1 MQVSLWLG
9 EMLDDWQL
17 EKVRT
22 ALRAHRAYTPGKSG
36 RGLTW
41 LELVADIEAYTGVAM
56 SDEVARQFVQGTN
69 KKSQNPVRYRRPDP
83 ENLAAIVSYLT
94 HSDIGALSEDELVED
109 AFAYQVPLRLLEY
122 LAQDFDG
129 ARVLLPEGLTGR
141 YSAAAAAGDRITAT
155 VLALQQDPET
165 GIIRVSET
173 SEIYDHP
180 GAVALREWRQQ
191 DRRNS
196 FRARRSAEGWAVL
209 TPEDSLLF
217 FMKDRPYGR
226 NHYWTLAA
234 DADLWANGP
243 VGRLLLLRHDY
254 PAELREGRDTAAAK
268 EVLAQH
274 FLGSLF
280 AFERVERA

>member
-1 MQVSLWLG
+1 MQVSLWPG
-9 EMLDDWQL
+9 DMLDDWQL

-22 ALRAHRAYTPGKSG
+22 ALRAHRTYTPGKSG

-41 LELVADIEAYTGVAM
+41 LELVADIEAYTSVVM

-69 KKSQNPVRYRRPDP
+69 RKSQNPVRYRRPDP
-83 ENLAAIVSYLT
+83 ENLAAIVSYLM
-94 HSDIGALSEDELVED
+94 HSDIGALSEDELEEE
-109 AFAYQVPLRLLEY
+109 AFAYQAPLRLLEH

-129 ARVLLPEGLTGR
+129 DRVLLPRGLTGR
-141 YSAAAAAGDRITAT
+141 YSAAAATGGRITAT
-155 VLALQQDPET
+155 VLALQQESET

-180 GAVALREWRQQ
+180 GAVALRDWRRQ

-234 DADLWANGP
+234 DADLWADGP

-254 PAELREGRDTAAAK
+254 PAELGEGRDTAAAK
-268 EVLAQH
+268 QALSEH
-274 FLGSLF
+274 FLASLF
-280 AFERVERA
+280 AFERGERT